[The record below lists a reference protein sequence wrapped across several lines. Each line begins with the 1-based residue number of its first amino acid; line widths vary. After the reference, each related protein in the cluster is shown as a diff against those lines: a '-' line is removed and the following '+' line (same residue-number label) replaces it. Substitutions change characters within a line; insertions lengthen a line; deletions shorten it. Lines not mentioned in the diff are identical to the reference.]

1 MKGNISNVYG
11 LEEIILLR
19 SQYYSKLSVY
29 SMQDLSKSNFFFF
42 GRSRNIKIHMES
54 QTKKQSLQKRTKVNN
69 IHLQI

>member
-29 SMQDLSKSNFFFF
+29 SMQALTKSFFFF
-42 GRSRNIKIHMES
+42 LAEVETS
-54 QTKKQSLQKRTKVNN
+54 
-69 IHLQI
+69 